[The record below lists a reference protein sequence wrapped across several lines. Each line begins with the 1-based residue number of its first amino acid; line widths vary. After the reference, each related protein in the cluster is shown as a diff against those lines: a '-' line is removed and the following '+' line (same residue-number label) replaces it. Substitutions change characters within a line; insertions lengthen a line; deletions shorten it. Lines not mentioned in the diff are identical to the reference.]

1 MWNLH
6 GHLTPPIVQQN
17 ETQVTPSNSPLPY
30 VTDQRA
36 LESLCHTLRQ
46 SPRLALDTEFVG
58 EDTFVPRLE
67 LIQVATATTAAVI
80 DFPAVQAGGSLDV
93 FWELICDAKIEKIVH
108 AGRQD
113 LDLFAIHAGQIPK
126 PFFDTQIA
134 AAMVGYGAQV
144 AYANLVQ
151 RLHGTKL
158 AKAHTF
164 TNWSARPLSDDQIAY
179 ALEDVEFLLSIHT
192 HLQNRLNTLGRSE
205 WVSEEFAR
213 LETAIGEKSREPQER
228 YQRIR
233 GWDTLK
239 PKGAAVLREV
249 AVWRE
254 AEARR
259 RNVPRGRVMRDEV
272 LLQLARHP
280 PKSVNDLR
288 GLRGVHSSDVDRHG
302 GQILATITSALALP
316 PSAWPEVPRERKPD
330 PESTGILELLQAV
343 LKARAAEEGIAPTML
358 ATSADLQTLVDAKQS
373 RTTLDVPILR
383 GWRRQLAGDLLLQVL
398 DGAVT
403 ITVDRTS
410 GALRMTQGRPGANEP
425 SSDPPCLTTT
435 SS

>member
-1 MWNLH
+1 M
-6 GHLTPPIVQQN
+6 
-17 ETQVTPSNSPLPY
+17 
-30 VTDQRA
+30 
-36 LESLCHTLRQ
+36 LRQ

-58 EDTFVPRLE
+58 EDTFIPRLE

-80 DFPAVQAGGSLDV
+80 DFPAVQAGGSLDI
-93 FWELICDAKIEKIVH
+93 FWELICDPKIEKIVH

-192 HLQNRLNTLGRSE
+192 HLQNRLSSLGRSE

-213 LETAIGEKSREPQER
+213 LETAIGEKGREPQER

-239 PKGAAVLREV
+239 PKGAAVLREL

-288 GLRGVHSSDVDRHG
+288 GVRGVHSSDVDRHG
-302 GQILATITSALALP
+302 GHILTSITSALALP
-316 PSAWPEVPRERKPD
+316 TSAWPEVPSERKPD
-330 PESTGILELLQAV
+330 PESTGIVELLQAV
-343 LKARAAEEGIAPTML
+343 LKARAAEQGIAPTML
-358 ATSADLQTLVDAKQS
+358 ATSADLQTLVDAKQG
-373 RTTLDVPILR
+373 RTALDVPILR

-403 ITVDRTS
+403 IAVDRTS
-410 GALRMTQGRPGANEP
+410 GALRMTQGCPSLPQANEP
-425 SSDPPCLTTT
+425 SQILPA
-435 SS
+435 

>member
-1 MWNLH
+1 MSSLR
-6 GHLTPPIVQQN
+6 GHQMPPIVQPN
-17 ETQVTPSNSPLPY
+17 ETHVTPNPPLPY

-36 LESLCHTLRQ
+36 LESLCLTLRQ

-58 EDTFVPRLE
+58 EDTFIPRLE

-80 DFPAVQAGGSLDV
+80 DFPAVQASGSLDA

-113 LDLFAIHAGQIPK
+113 LDLFATHAGQIPK

-192 HLQNRLNTLGRSE
+192 HLQDRLSTLGRLE

-213 LETAIGEKSREPQER
+213 LETAVGEKSREPQER

-239 PKGAAVLREV
+239 PKGAAVLREL
-249 AVWRE
+249 AAWRE

-280 PKSVNDLR
+280 PKSVHELR
-288 GLRGVHSSDVDRHG
+288 GLRGVHSSEVDRQG
-302 GQILATITSALALP
+302 EQLLTAISSALALP

-330 PESTGILELLQAV
+330 PESTGIVELLQAV

-358 ATSADLQTLVDAKQS
+358 ATSADLQTLVEAKQN
-373 RTTLDVPILR
+373 RTALDVPILR

-410 GALRMTQGRPGANEP
+410 GALRMTQGSASKA
-425 SSDPPCLTTT
+425 SS
-435 SS
+435 

>member
-1 MWNLH
+1 MSSLR
-6 GHLTPPIVQQN
+6 GHQTPPTVQQN
-17 ETQVTPSNSPLPY
+17 ETHVTPNPPLPY

-58 EDTFVPRLE
+58 EDTFIPRLE

-80 DFPAVQAGGSLDV
+80 DFPAVQASGSLDV

-192 HLQNRLNTLGRSE
+192 HLQDRLSTLGRSE

-213 LETAIGEKSREPQER
+213 LETAVGEKSREPQER

-239 PKGAAVLREV
+239 PKGAAVLREL
-249 AVWRE
+249 AAWRE

-288 GLRGVHSSDVDRHG
+288 GLRGVHSSEVDRHG
-302 GQILATITSALALP
+302 GQLLATITSALALP

-330 PESTGILELLQAV
+330 PESTGIVELLQAV

-358 ATSADLQTLVDAKQS
+358 ATSADLQTLVEAKQN
-373 RTTLDVPILR
+373 RTALDVPILR

-410 GALRMTQGRPGANEP
+410 GALRMTQGRPSNA
-425 SSDPPCLTTT
+425 SS
-435 SS
+435 

>member
-1 MWNLH
+1 MLSLLDH
-6 GHLTPPIVQQN
+6 RTTRTIQLN
-17 ETQVTPSNSPLPY
+17 ESLVTPNPPMQY

-36 LESLCHTLRQ
+36 LETLCLTLRQ

-58 EDTFVPRLE
+58 EDTFIPRLE
-67 LIQVATATTAAVI
+67 LIQVATAATAAVI
-80 DFPAVQAGGSLDV
+80 DFPAVLASGSLDV
-93 FWELICDAKIEKIVH
+93 FWELVCDPKIEKIVH

-113 LDLFAIHAGQIPK
+113 LDLFATHAGQIPK

-158 AKAHTF
+158 EKAHTF
-164 TNWSARPLSDDQIAY
+164 TNWSARPLSDDQISY
-179 ALEDVEFLLSIHT
+179 ALEDVEFLLPIHT
-192 HLQNRLNTLGRSE
+192 HLQDRLSSLGRLE

-213 LETAIGEKSREPQER
+213 LESAVGEKSREPQER

-239 PKGAAVLREV
+239 PKGAVVLREL
-249 AVWRE
+249 AAWRE

-280 PKSVNDLR
+280 PKSVHEFR
-288 GLRGVHSSDVDRHG
+288 GLRGVHSSEVDRHG
-302 GQILATITSALALP
+302 EQLLATITSALALP

-330 PESTGILELLQAV
+330 PESTGIVELLQAV
-343 LKARAAEEGIAPTML
+343 LKARAAEQGIAPTML
-358 ATSADLQTLVDAKQS
+358 ATSSDLQTLVEAKQNRS
-373 RTTLDVPILR
+373 TLDVPILR
-383 GWRRQLAGDLLLQVL
+383 GWRRQLVGDLLLKVL

-410 GALRMTQGRPGANEP
+410 GALRMSQDGF
-425 SSDPPCLTTT
+425 SSTA
-435 SS
+435 S

>member
-1 MWNLH
+1 MSSLH
-6 GHLTPPIVQQN
+6 GHQTPPIVQQN
-17 ETQVTPSNSPLPY
+17 EPLVTPSNSPLPY

-80 DFPAVQAGGSLDV
+80 DFPAVQAAGSLDV

-113 LDLFAIHAGQIPK
+113 LDLFAIHAGQVPK

-179 ALEDVEFLLSIHT
+179 ALEDVEFLLSIHS

-213 LETAIGEKSREPQER
+213 LETVIGEKGREPQER

-239 PKGAAVLREV
+239 PKGAAVLREL

-254 AEARR
+254 TEARR

-302 GQILATITSALALP
+302 GQILASITSALALP
-316 PSAWPEVPRERKPD
+316 ASAWPEVPSERKPD
-330 PESTGILELLQAV
+330 PESTGIVELLQAV
-343 LKARAAEEGIAPTML
+343 LKARAAEQGIAPTML

-373 RTTLDVPILR
+373 RTALDVPILR

-410 GALRMTQGRPGANEP
+410 GALRMTQEHPQTNEP
-425 SSDPPCLTTT
+425 SQTLPA
-435 SS
+435 

>member
-1 MWNLH
+1 MSSRRAH
-6 GHLTPPIVQQN
+6 RTPHTAPQN
-17 ETQVTPSNSPLPY
+17 ETGVTSNSSSPY
-30 VTDQRA
+30 VTDQHA

-58 EDTFVPRLE
+58 EDTFIPRLE

-80 DFPAVQAGGSLDV
+80 DFPAVQASGSLDV
-93 FWELICDAKIEKIVH
+93 FWELICDAKVEKVVH

-113 LDLFAIHAGQIPK
+113 LDLFALHAGRIPK

-151 RLHGTKL
+151 RLHGAKL

-179 ALEDVEFLLSIHT
+179 ALEDVEFLLPIHT
-192 HLQNRLNTLGRSE
+192 HLQDRLSALGRSE

-213 LETAIGEKSREPQER
+213 LETVVGEKSREPQER

-239 PKGAAVLREV
+239 PKGAAVLREL
-249 AVWRE
+249 AAWRE

-288 GLRGVHSSDVDRHG
+288 GLRGIHSSEVDRHG
-302 GQILATITSALALP
+302 GQLMAVITSALALP
-316 PSAWPEVPRERKPD
+316 PSAWPKVSSERKPD
-330 PESTGILELLQAV
+330 PESTGIVELLQAV
-343 LKARAAEEGIAPTML
+343 LKARAAAEGIAPTML
-358 ATSADLQTLVDAKQS
+358 ATSADLQMLVESKQN
-373 RTTLDVPILR
+373 RTALNIPILH
-383 GWRRQLAGDLLLQVL
+383 GWRKSLAGDLLVQVL
-398 DGAVT
+398 DGSVA
-403 ITVDRTS
+403 ISVDRSS
-410 GALRMTQGRPGANEP
+410 GALRMTAGYP
-425 SSDPPCLTTT
+425 SQTPS
-435 SS
+435 

>member
-1 MWNLH
+1 MWSLRDPRTI
-6 GHLTPPIVQQN
+6 LTIQPN
-17 ETQVTPSNSPLPY
+17 ERPVTPKPPMLY
-30 VTDQRA
+30 VTDQSA
-36 LESLCHTLRQ
+36 LETLCQTLRQ

-67 LIQVATATTAAVI
+67 LIQVATASTAAVI
-80 DFPAVQAGGSLDV
+80 DFPAVQASGSLDA

-113 LDLFAIHAGQIPK
+113 LDLFATHAGQIPK

-164 TNWSARPLSDDQIAY
+164 TNWSARPLSDDQISY

-192 HLQNRLNTLGRSE
+192 HLQDRLSSLGRLE
-205 WVSEEFAR
+205 WVGEEFAR
-213 LETAIGEKSREPQER
+213 LETAVGEKSREPQER

-239 PKGAAVLREV
+239 PKGAAVLREL
-249 AVWRE
+249 AAWRE

-280 PKSVNDLR
+280 PKSVSELR
-288 GLRGVHSSDVDRHG
+288 GLRGVHSSEVDRHG
-302 GQILATITSALALP
+302 EQLLGAITSALALP
-316 PSAWPEVPRERKPD
+316 PTAWPEVPRERKPD
-330 PESTGILELLQAV
+330 PESTGIVELLQAA

-358 ATSADLQTLVDAKQS
+358 ATSSDLQTLVEAKQN
-373 RTTLDVPILR
+373 RATLDVPILR
-383 GWRRQLAGDLLLQVL
+383 GWRRQLAGDLLLKVL

-410 GALRMTQGRPGANEP
+410 GALRMAQEDLSKAA
-425 SSDPPCLTTT
+425 S
-435 SS
+435 

>member
-1 MWNLH
+1 MWSLRD
-6 GHLTPPIVQQN
+6 PPIIRTIQPN
-17 ETQVTPSNSPLPY
+17 ERPVTPKPPMLY
-30 VTDQRA
+30 VTDPSA
-36 LESLCHTLRQ
+36 LETLCLTLKQ
-46 SPRLALDTEFVG
+46 SSRLALDTEFVG

-80 DFPAVQAGGSLDV
+80 DFPAVQAKGSLDA
-93 FWELICDAKIEKIVH
+93 FWELICDTKIEKIVH

-113 LDLFAIHAGQIPK
+113 LDLFATHAGQIPK

-192 HLQNRLNTLGRSE
+192 HLQDRLHSLGRLE
-205 WVSEEFAR
+205 WVGEEFAR
-213 LETAIGEKSREPQER
+213 LETAVGEKSREPQER

-239 PKGAAVLREV
+239 AKGAAVLREL
-249 AVWRE
+249 AAWRE

-280 PKSVNDLR
+280 PKSVSELR
-288 GLRGVHSSDVDRHG
+288 GLRGVHSSEVDRHG
-302 GQILATITSALALP
+302 EHLLGTITSALALP
-316 PSAWPEVPRERKPD
+316 PTAWPEVPRERKPD
-330 PESTGILELLQAV
+330 PESTGIVELLQAV

-358 ATSADLQTLVDAKQS
+358 ATSSDLQTLVDAKQN
-373 RTTLDVPILR
+373 RATIDVPILR
-383 GWRRQLAGDLLLQVL
+383 GWRRQLAGELLLKVL

-410 GALRMTQGRPGANEP
+410 GALKMAQEDLGKVCVEGQ
-425 SSDPPCLTTT
+425 LQ
-435 SS
+435 

>member
-1 MWNLH
+1 MWSLRD
-6 GHLTPPIVQQN
+6 PPTIRTIQPN
-17 ETQVTPSNSPLPY
+17 ERPVTPKPPMLY
-30 VTDQRA
+30 VTDQSA
-36 LESLCHTLRQ
+36 LETLCLTLKQ
-46 SPRLALDTEFVG
+46 SSRLALDTEFVG

-80 DFPAVQAGGSLDV
+80 DFPAVQAKGSLDA
-93 FWELICDAKIEKIVH
+93 FWELICDNKIEKIVH

-113 LDLFAIHAGQIPK
+113 LDLFATHAGQIPK

-192 HLQNRLNTLGRSE
+192 HLQDRLNSLGRLE
-205 WVSEEFAR
+205 WVGEEFAR
-213 LETAIGEKSREPQER
+213 LEMAVGEKSREPQER

-239 PKGAAVLREV
+239 AKGAAVLREL
-249 AVWRE
+249 AAWRE

-280 PKSVNDLR
+280 PKSVSELR
-288 GLRGVHSSDVDRHG
+288 GLRGVHSSEVDRHG
-302 GQILATITSALALP
+302 EHLLGTITSALALP
-316 PSAWPEVPRERKPD
+316 PTAWPEVPRERKPD
-330 PESTGILELLQAV
+330 PESTGIVELLQAV

-358 ATSADLQTLVDAKQS
+358 ATSSDLQTLVDAKQN
-373 RTTLDVPILR
+373 RATIDVPILR
-383 GWRRQLAGDLLLQVL
+383 GWRRQLAGDLLLKVL

-410 GALRMTQGRPGANEP
+410 GALKMAQE
-425 SSDPPCLTTT
+425 DLEKV
-435 SS
+435 

>member
-1 MWNLH
+1 MLSLLDH
-6 GHLTPPIVQQN
+6 QTTLTIQLN
-17 ETQVTPSNSPLPY
+17 ESLVTPNSPMQY

-36 LESLCHTLRQ
+36 LETLCLTLRQ

-58 EDTFVPRLE
+58 EDTFIPRLE
-67 LIQVATATTAAVI
+67 LIQVATAATAAVI
-80 DFPAVQAGGSLDV
+80 DFPAVQASGSLDA
-93 FWELICDAKIEKIVH
+93 FWELVCDPKIEKIVH

-113 LDLFAIHAGQIPK
+113 LDLFATHAGQIPK

-158 AKAHTF
+158 EKAHTF

-179 ALEDVEFLLSIHT
+179 ALEDVEFLLPIHT
-192 HLQNRLNTLGRSE
+192 HLQDRLSSLGRLE
-205 WVSEEFAR
+205 WVTEEFAR
-213 LETAIGEKSREPQER
+213 LESAVGEKSREPQER

-239 PKGAAVLREV
+239 PKGAVVLREL
-249 AVWRE
+249 AAWRE

-280 PKSVNDLR
+280 PKSVHELR
-288 GLRGVHSSDVDRHG
+288 GLRGIHSSEVDRHG
-302 GQILATITSALALP
+302 EQLLATITSALSLP

-330 PESTGILELLQAV
+330 PESTGIVELLQAV
-343 LKARAAEEGIAPTML
+343 LKARAAEQGIAPTML
-358 ATSADLQTLVDAKQS
+358 ATSSDLQTLVEAKQN

-383 GWRRQLAGDLLLQVL
+383 GWRRQLVGDLLLKVL

-410 GALRMTQGRPGANEP
+410 GALRMSQDGL
-425 SSDPPCLTTT
+425 SSAA
-435 SS
+435 S

>member
-1 MWNLH
+1 MSSLR
-6 GHLTPPIVQQN
+6 GRQTPPTIQPN
-17 ETQVTPSNSPLPY
+17 ESPVTTNSPLPY
-30 VTDQRA
+30 VTDQSA
-36 LESLCHTLRQ
+36 LEALCQTLRQ

-58 EDTFVPRLE
+58 EDTFIPRLE

-80 DFPAVQAGGSLDV
+80 DFPAVQAAGSLDV

-113 LDLFAIHAGQIPK
+113 LDLFALHAGQIPK

-192 HLQNRLNTLGRSE
+192 HLQDRLHTLGRAE

-213 LETAIGEKSREPQER
+213 LETVVGEKSREPQER

-239 PKGAAVLREV
+239 PKGAAVLREL
-249 AVWRE
+249 AAWRE

-280 PKSVNDLR
+280 PKTVNDLR
-288 GLRGVHSSDVDRHG
+288 GLRGVHSSEVDRQG
-302 GQILATITSALALP
+302 GQLLAAITSALALP
-316 PSAWPEVPRERKPD
+316 PSAWPEVPSERKPD
-330 PESTGILELLQAV
+330 PESTGIVELLQAV

-358 ATSADLQTLVDAKQS
+358 ATTADLQTLVEAKQN
-373 RTTLDVPILR
+373 RAALDVPILH
-383 GWRRQLAGDLLLQVL
+383 GWRRHLAGDLLLHVL
-398 DGAVT
+398 DGAVS
-403 ITVDRTS
+403 ISVNRTS
-410 GALRMTQGRPGANEP
+410 GALQITAVGP
-425 SSDPPCLTTT
+425 SSG
-435 SS
+435 SR

>member
-1 MWNLH
+1 MSSRH
-6 GHLTPPIVQQN
+6 GGQTPPTTQLN
-17 ETQVTPSNSPLPY
+17 ESLVTSKPPMLY

-36 LESLCHTLRQ
+36 LETLCLTLRQ

-58 EDTFVPRLE
+58 EDTFIPRLE
-67 LIQVATATTAAVI
+67 LIQVATAATAAVI
-80 DFPAVQAGGSLDV
+80 DFPAVQASGSLDV
-93 FWELICDAKIEKIVH
+93 FWELVCDPKIEKIVH

-113 LDLFAIHAGQIPK
+113 LDLFATHAGQIPK

-158 AKAHTF
+158 EKAHTF

-179 ALEDVEFLLSIHT
+179 ALEDVEFLLPIHT
-192 HLQNRLNTLGRSE
+192 HLQDRLSSLGRLE

-213 LETAIGEKSREPQER
+213 LESAVGEKSREPQER

-239 PKGAAVLREV
+239 PKGAAVLREL
-249 AVWRE
+249 AAWRE

-280 PKSVNDLR
+280 PKSVHELR
-288 GLRGVHSSDVDRHG
+288 GLRGVHSSEVDRQG
-302 GQILATITSALALP
+302 EQLLATITSALALP
-316 PSAWPEVPRERKPD
+316 ASAWPEVPRERKPD
-330 PESTGILELLQAV
+330 PESTGIVELLQAV
-343 LKARAAEEGIAPTML
+343 LKARAAEQGIAPTML
-358 ATSADLQTLVDAKQS
+358 ATSSDLQTLVEAKQNRS
-373 RTTLDVPILR
+373 TLDVPILR
-383 GWRRQLAGDLLLQVL
+383 GWRRQLVGDLLLQVL

-410 GALRMTQGRPGANEP
+410 GALRMTPGQPAQA
-425 SSDPPCLTTT
+425 SS
-435 SS
+435 

>member
-1 MWNLH
+1 MSSLL
-6 GHLTPPIVQQN
+6 GHQTPPTVQQN
-17 ETQVTPSNSPLPY
+17 ETHVTPNPSPPY

-58 EDTFVPRLE
+58 EDTFIPRLE

-80 DFPAVQAGGSLDV
+80 DFPAVQASGSLDV

-192 HLQNRLNTLGRSE
+192 HLQDRLSTLGRSE

-213 LETAIGEKSREPQER
+213 LETAVGEKSREPQER

-239 PKGAAVLREV
+239 PKGAAVLREL
-249 AVWRE
+249 AAWRE

-280 PKSVNDLR
+280 PKSINELR
-288 GLRGVHSSDVDRHG
+288 GLRGVHCSEVDRQG
-302 GQILATITSALALP
+302 GQLLAAITSALALP
-316 PSAWPEVPRERKPD
+316 PSTWPEVPSERKPD
-330 PESTGILELLQAV
+330 PESTGIVELLQAV
-343 LKARAAEEGIAPTML
+343 LKARAAEQGIAPTML
-358 ATSADLQTLVDAKQS
+358 ATSADLQTLVEAKQN
-373 RTTLDVPILR
+373 RTALDIPILC
-383 GWRRQLAGDLLLQVL
+383 GWRRQLAGDLLLEVL

-403 ITVDRTS
+403 ITVDRIS
-410 GALRMTQGRPGANEP
+410 GALRMTQGRP
-425 SSDPPCLTTT
+425 
-435 SS
+435 

>member
-1 MWNLH
+1 MSSLH
-6 GHLTPPIVQQN
+6 GHQTPHIVQQN
-17 ETQVTPSNSPLPY
+17 EPQVTPLNPPMPY
-30 VTDQRA
+30 VTDQHA
-36 LESLCHTLRQ
+36 LEALCHTLRQ

-58 EDTFVPRLE
+58 EDTFIPRLE

-80 DFPAVQAGGSLDV
+80 DFPAVQASGSLDI
-93 FWELICDAKIEKIVH
+93 FWELICDVKIEKIVH

-113 LDLFAIHAGQIPK
+113 LDLFAIHARQIPK

-134 AAMVGYGAQV
+134 AAMVGYGAQI

-179 ALEDVEFLLSIHT
+179 ALEDVEFLLPIHT
-192 HLQNRLNTLGRSE
+192 YLQDRLSTLGRLD

-213 LETAIGEKSREPQER
+213 LETAVGEKSREPQER

-239 PKGAAVLREV
+239 PKGAAVLREL
-249 AVWRE
+249 AAWRE

-280 PKSVNDLR
+280 PKSVIELR
-288 GLRGVHSSDVDRHG
+288 GLRGVHSSEVDRHG
-302 GQILATITSALALP
+302 GQLLAAITSALALP
-316 PSAWPEVPRERKPD
+316 PSAWPEVPSERKPD
-330 PESTGILELLQAV
+330 PESTGIVELLQAV
-343 LKARAAEEGIAPTML
+343 LKARAAEEGIAPSML
-358 ATSADLQTLVDAKQS
+358 ATSADLQTLVEARQN
-373 RTTLDVPILR
+373 RIALDLPILH
-383 GWRRQLAGDLLLQVL
+383 GWRRQLAGELLLQVL
-398 DGAVT
+398 DGTVT
-403 ITVDRTS
+403 VTVDRTS
-410 GALRMTQGRPGANEP
+410 GALRMIQGYP
-425 SSDPPCLTTT
+425 SNA

>member
-1 MWNLH
+1 M
-6 GHLTPPIVQQN
+6 TPNPPMQ
-17 ETQVTPSNSPLPY
+17 Y

-36 LESLCHTLRQ
+36 LEALCLTLRQ

-58 EDTFVPRLE
+58 EDTFIPRLE

-80 DFPAVQAGGSLDV
+80 DFPAVQASGSLDA

-113 LDLFAIHAGQIPK
+113 LDLFATHAGQIPK

-134 AAMVGYGAQV
+134 AAMVGYGAQA

-192 HLQNRLNTLGRSE
+192 HLQDRLSTLGRLE

-213 LETAIGEKSREPQER
+213 LETVVGEKSREPQER

-239 PKGAAVLREV
+239 PKGAAVLREL
-249 AVWRE
+249 AAWRE

-280 PKSVNDLR
+280 PKSVHELR
-288 GLRGVHSSDVDRHG
+288 GLRGVHSSEVDRQG
-302 GQILATITSALALP
+302 EQLLATITSALALP

-330 PESTGILELLQAV
+330 PESTGIVELLQAV

-358 ATSADLQTLVDAKQS
+358 ATSSDLQTLVEAKQN
-373 RTTLDVPILR
+373 RTALDVPILR
-383 GWRRQLAGDLLLQVL
+383 GWRRQLAGNLLLQVL

-410 GALRMTQGRPGANEP
+410 GALRMTTE
-425 SSDPPCLTTT
+425 SSSKA

>member
-1 MWNLH
+1 
-6 GHLTPPIVQQN
+6 
-17 ETQVTPSNSPLPY
+17 

-58 EDTFVPRLE
+58 EDTFIPRLE
-67 LIQVATATTAAVI
+67 LIQVATAATAAVI
-80 DFPAVQAGGSLDV
+80 DFPAVQASGSLDV

-151 RLHGTKL
+151 RLHGKKL

-192 HLQNRLNTLGRSE
+192 HLRDRLSTLGRLE

-213 LETAIGEKSREPQER
+213 LETAVGEKSREPQER

-239 PKGAAVLREV
+239 PKGAAVLREL
-249 AVWRE
+249 AAWRE
-254 AEARR
+254 TEARR

-280 PKSVNDLR
+280 PKSVNELR
-288 GLRGVHSSDVDRHG
+288 GLRGVHSSEVDRQG
-302 GQILATITSALALP
+302 VQLLATITSALALP

-330 PESTGILELLQAV
+330 PESTGIVELLQAV

-358 ATSADLQTLVDAKQS
+358 ATSADLQTLVEAKQS
-373 RTTLDVPILR
+373 RTALDVPILR

-410 GALRMTQGRPGANEP
+410 GALRMTQGSTSKA
-425 SSDPPCLTTT
+425 SS
-435 SS
+435 

>member
-1 MWNLH
+1 M
-6 GHLTPPIVQQN
+6 TF
-17 ETQVTPSNSPLPY
+17 NSSLPY
-30 VTDQRA
+30 VTDQPA

-46 SPRLALDTEFVG
+46 STRLALDTEFVG

-113 LDLFAIHAGQIPK
+113 LDLFAIHAGQVPK

-134 AAMVGYGAQV
+134 SAMVGYGAQV

-151 RLHGTKL
+151 RLHGKRL

-164 TNWSARPLSDDQIAY
+164 TNWSARPLSEDQIAY
-179 ALEDVEFLLSIHT
+179 ALEDVEFLLPIHT
-192 HLQNRLNTLGRSE
+192 HLLDRLKTLGRSE

-213 LETAIGEKSREPQER
+213 LETAVGEKSREPQER

-239 PKGAAVLREV
+239 PKGAAVLREL

-254 AEARR
+254 MEARR
-259 RNVPRGRVMRDEV
+259 RNIPRGRVMRDEV
-272 LLQLARHP
+272 LIQLARHP

-288 GLRGVHSSDVDRHG
+288 GLRGVHSSEVDRQG
-302 GQILATITSALALP
+302 AQLMAAITAALALP
-316 PSAWPEVPRERKPD
+316 PSAWPEVPSERKPD
-330 PESTGILELLQAV
+330 PESTGIVELLQAV

-358 ATSADLQTLVDAKQS
+358 ATSADLQTLVETKQN
-373 RTTLDVPILR
+373 RADLHVPILH

-398 DGAVT
+398 DGA
-403 ITVDRTS
+403 ITVSVNRTS
-410 GALRMTQGRPGANEP
+410 GALHMTPGRP
-425 SSDPPCLTTT
+425 SSAAT
-435 SS
+435 